1 VDFNIRNFWL
11 VEVFGVEFWITQTI
25 VNTWLI
31 MAFLVGGALL
41 IRMKLRKM
49 EDVPAGLQNVVEVL
63 VEAFDGFLKSMGGE
77 RVRIFGGW
85 FFTVFLFILV
95 SNFSGLIGMRPPTAD
110 WVTPAALAIG
120 TFLLIQGTGIYFRGV
135 GGYLKSFFQPVWVF
149 FPLNFIGELS
159 RPVSLSFRLFGNILS
174 GMMLLTIVYTL
185 LPLAL
190 RFILPIPL
198 HIFFDVFFGAL
209 QTIIFCAL
217 SITYIGLASA
227 EE

>member
-1 VDFNIRNFWL
+1 MDFNIRNFWL

-49 EDVPAGLQNVVEVL
+49 EDVPSGLQNVIEVL

-77 RVRIFGGW
+77 RVRVFGGW

>member
-25 VNTWLI
+25 VNTWII
-31 MAFLVGGALL
+31 MAFLVGCALL
-41 IRMKLRKM
+41 IRIKLSKM
-49 EDVPAGLQNVVEVL
+49 EDTPAGLQNVIEAM
-63 VEAFDGFLKSMGGE
+63 VEAFDSFLKSMGGE
-77 RVRIFGGW
+77 KVKVFSGW

-95 SNFSGLIGMRPPTAD
+95 SNLSGLIGMRPPTAD
-110 WVTPAALAIG
+110 WATPAALGIA
-120 TFLLIQGTGIYFRGV
+120 TFLLIQGMGIYSRGV
-135 GGYLKSFFQPVWVF
+135 GGYLKSFFQPIWVF
-149 FPLNFIGELS
+149 FPLNVIGELS

-185 LPLAL
+185 LPIAL
-190 RFILPIPL
+190 RFLIPIPL
-198 HIFFDVFFGAL
+198 HIFFDIFFGGL

-217 SITYIGLASA
+217 SLTYIGLASA